1 MQKNI
6 FTPPQIY
13 AENIITS
20 SYYFKTSL
28 EVLRKYA
35 ILYIKVATITSQ
47 ILGKLMKTRFLLKQ
61 YYTKYVKLR
70 GQSNYRYSK
79 T

>member
-1 MQKNI
+1 
-6 FTPPQIY
+6 
-13 AENIITS
+13 
-20 SYYFKTSL
+20 
-28 EVLRKYA
+28 LRKYA

-70 GQSNYRYSK
+70 GQGNYRYSK